1 MCDEA
6 QKPAPPTPMVGLIIT
21 IVGIAVIAGW
31 IFIGL
36 KLLGISS
43 FFASFLFFWY
53 WAAVEEAD
61 LKQWPQSALG
71 ALVGLALAW
80 QSHWLAGEFGTQGLI
95 AGLIVIVIAVYIQ
108 IMNWVPLAI
117 NRSAMLFLTVLGLSA
132 LLGHGYTVDN
142 RAQPEMATFGVFR
155 RRVPPIAMQ
164 NRRLPLDHWGQVV
177 VRSDFR

>member
-1 MCDEA
+1 MSDEA

-21 IVGIAVIAGW
+21 IVVIAVIAGW

-117 NRSAMLFLTVLGLSA
+117 NRSAMLFLTVLAAPIILDKLDPVEMSKAIALSA
-132 LLGHGYTVDN
+132 LY
-142 RAQPEMATFGVFR
+142 FGGIVKLVTMFS
-155 RRVPPIAMQ
+155 PPK
-164 NRRLPLDHWGQVV
+164 GC
-177 VRSDFR
+177 